1 MAEVGYPP
9 SQNLCKPIPSRYLYL
24 KVGELVL
31 HPMCYLLRIHPPL
44 ILIGA
49 IFAAFPILLSIGFHD
64 FAHAQTTS
72 EPIQLEEIVVTPS
85 KFTVQSGKDASLS
98 LLKEGIDLFP
108 LIDNDVFRAAH
119 IFPGVTSNDFSARF
133 NLRGGEKDEI
143 VVRLDGMELFEPY
156 HLQDFGGAISIIDL
170 GLIHRAD
177 LLMGGFPAKY
187 GDKMAGV
194 FDITA
199 KTGNREEFA
208 MNLGI
213 DLINA
218 HALLEGPLSDK
229 GSWLISARRG
239 YVDLILAL
247 MDADEDL
254 RPQYADLYSKI
265 AYDLT
270 DKDKL
275 TFNALYAWDD
285 NFINE
290 DNDAEYLD
298 STYHNAM
305 FWTKWRHFYSESVWS
320 DLFFFNNLATQDRR
334 VGNYNTLAHRGKR
347 GRGNY
352 RDFGSLGAKGELTA
366 RLRETHTIRGGL
378 EWRWSKAEYYY
389 YSVSLDQ
396 QVTRQFISSRCP
408 LCTFGISAKVEG
420 SGSEVKGYLQDEWQ
434 LHPRVALN
442 IGGRYLLQNYRR
454 NDIQKYEISPRIAL
468 AVKPVE
474 NLTLRAAWGLYH
486 QPIDLM
492 TIPVETFVTDVGR
505 AGQAIHYI
513 LGAEYASGK
522 NFIVRAEGYYKVLT
536 NLAGQIQ
543 DFGRQTQIIP
553 PADSGHAKGFD
564 LFSAYA
570 LSDRLTGSL
579 GYAFSITKA
588 SEDDLMYDRPLFGE
602 EFYRDFDQRHTITLN
617 GSYQIGLRWHLNL
630 SWRFHTGNPTTPL
643 EHTLVRNSNGHADCE
658 RGFGEYNTDRL
669 PPYHSL
675 DLRLTKTS
683 EYKSWTLN
691 WYVQLLNLYNRSNVH
706 ERTFS
711 EIHDEVTGELI
722 GCEVSDEPLF
732 PILPTL
738 GVSATF

>member
-1 MAEVGYPP
+1 MYDLSGIN
-9 SQNLCKPIPSRYLYL
+9 SSS
-24 KVGELVL
+24 
-31 HPMCYLLRIHPPL
+31 
-44 ILIGA
+44 ILIG
-49 IFAAFPILLSIGFHD
+49 ILFASLLTLSLIGFHD
-64 FAHAQTTS
+64 LAPAQTES
-72 EPIQLEEIVVTPS
+72 EPVQLEEIVVTPG
-85 KFTVQSGKDASLS
+85 KFTVQDGTDVSLS
-98 LLKEGIDLFP
+98 LSKDAIDLFP

-133 NLRGGEKDEI
+133 NLRGSEKDEI

-170 GLIHRAD
+170 GVVRRAD
-177 LLMGGFPAKY
+177 LLMGGFPAEY
-187 GDKMAGV
+187 GDKMSGV
-194 FDITA
+194 FDITT
-199 KTGNREEFA
+199 KTGNRDRFS

-229 GSWLISARRG
+229 GSWLVSARRG

-265 AYDLT
+265 TYDLT

-275 TFNALYAWDD
+275 TLNALYAWDD

-290 DNDAEYLD
+290 DNDEDDLD

-320 DLFFFNNLATQDRR
+320 DLFVFNNLSTRDRQEGING
-334 VGNYNTLAHRGKR
+334 VDKR
-347 GRGNY
+347 N
-352 RDFGSLGAKGELTA
+352 FGFFGAKGELTA
-366 RLRETHTIRGGL
+366 HLRDTHTIQGGL
-378 EWRWSKAEYYY
+378 EWRWSKAEYN
-389 YSVSLDQ
+389 YSVPRYQ
-396 QVTRQFISSRCP
+396 QVTWQFKSSRCA
-408 LCTFGISAKVEG
+408 LCNFTRKVWA
-420 SGSEVKGYLQDEWQ
+420 EVDDRGWEIKGYLQDKWQ
-434 LHPRVALN
+434 LHPRLALN
-442 IGGRYLLQNYRR
+442 IGGRYLFQDYRR
-454 NDIQKYEISPRIAL
+454 NEIQKYEISPRIAL

-486 QPIDLM
+486 QPVGLI
-492 TIPVETFVTDVGR
+492 TIPVETSIKNVGR
-505 AGQAIHYI
+505 AARAIHYI
-513 LGAEYASGK
+513 IGAEYASGK
-522 NFIVRAEGYYKVLT
+522 NFMVRAEGYYKVLT
-536 NLAGQIQ
+536 NLTRQIQ
-543 DFGRQTQIIP
+543 DFGRQAQIIP

-564 LFSAYA
+564 LFGAYA
-570 LSDRLTGSL
+570 LSDRLMGSL
-579 GYAFSITKA
+579 GYAFLITKA
-588 SEDDLMYDRPLFGE
+588 SEDNPIFYPPLFGE
-602 EFYRDFDQRHTITLN
+602 TFYRNFDQRHTISLN
-617 GSYQIGLRWHLNL
+617 GSYQIALRWHLHL

-643 EHTLVRNSNGHADCE
+643 EHTLVRHSDGRMDCV

-675 DLRLTKTS
+675 DLRLTKTH

-691 WYVQLLNLYNRSNVH
+691 WYVQILNLYNRSNVH
-706 ERTFS
+706 ERVFS
-711 EIHDEVTGELI
+711 EVRDETTGELI
-722 GCEVSDEPLF
+722 GCEVSDESLF

>member
-1 MAEVGYPP
+1 MG
-9 SQNLCKPIPSRYLYL
+9 K
-24 KVGELVL
+24 LVL
-31 HPMCYLLRIHPPL
+31 RPMYYLLHSNSTP
-44 ILIGA
+44 ILIGT
-49 IFAAFPILLSIGFHD
+49 IFAFLLILLSIGFHD
-64 FAHAQTTS
+64 PAHAQTES
-72 EPIQLEEIVVTPS
+72 EPIELEEIVVTPG
-85 KFTVQSGKDASLS
+85 KFSVQDGTDASLS
-98 LLKEGIDLFP
+98 LSKEAIDLFP

-170 GLIHRAD
+170 GVVSRAD
-177 LLMGGFPAKY
+177 LLMGGFPAEY
-187 GDKMAGV
+187 GDKMSGV
-194 FDITA
+194 FDITT
-199 KTGNREEFA
+199 KTGNRDGFS

-229 GSWLISARRG
+229 GSWLVSARRG
-239 YVDLILAL
+239 YADLILAL

-270 DKDKL
+270 NKDKL

-285 NFINE
+285 NFINA
-290 DNDAEYLD
+290 DNDAEDLD

-305 FWTKWRHFYSESVWS
+305 FWTKWRHFYNESVWS
-320 DLFFFNNLATQDRR
+320 DLFFFNNLAIRDRR
-334 VGNYNTLAHRGKR
+334 EGIEGVDK
-347 GRGNY
+347 
-352 RDFGSLGAKGELTA
+352 RDFGFLGAKGELTA
-366 RLRETHTIRGGL
+366 HPRDTHTIRGGL
-378 EWRWSKAEYYY
+378 EWRWSRAEYN
-389 YSVSLDQ
+389 YSVPLYQ
-396 QVTRQFISSRCP
+396 QVTRQFILNHCP
-408 LCTFGISAKVEG
+408 DCTTPDRGEAEFDDRGWEF
-420 SGSEVKGYLQDEWQ
+420 KGYLQDEWQ
-434 LHPRVALN
+434 LHPKLALN
-442 IGGRYLLQNYRR
+442 IGGRYLFQNYRR

-468 AVKPVE
+468 AVKPAE

-492 TIPVETFVTDVGR
+492 TIPVERFVTDVGR
-505 AGQAIHYI
+505 AGGAIHYI
-513 LGAEYASGK
+513 IGAEYASGT
-522 NFIVRAEGYYKVLT
+522 NFMVRAEGYYKVFT

-543 DFGRQTQIIP
+543 DFGRQAQIIP

-579 GYAFSITKA
+579 GYAFLIAKA

-602 EFYRDFDQRHTITLN
+602 TFYRDFDQRHTITLN
-617 GSYQIGLRWHLNL
+617 SSYQIGLRWHLNL

-643 EHTLVRNSNGHADCE
+643 EHTLVLDSYGVESCE

-669 PPYHSL
+669 PPISQP
-675 DLRLTKTS
+675 RFAA
-683 EYKSWTLN
+683 YK
-691 WYVQLLNLYNRSNVH
+691 VQR
-706 ERTFS
+706 
-711 EIHDEVTGELI
+711 I
-722 GCEVSDEPLF
+722 
-732 PILPTL
+732 
-738 GVSATF
+738 

>member
-1 MAEVGYPP
+1 
-9 SQNLCKPIPSRYLYL
+9 
-24 KVGELVL
+24 
-31 HPMCYLLRIHPPL
+31 MCYLLRISSTPIFIGIIFASLL
-44 ILIGA
+44 ILA
-49 IFAAFPILLSIGFHD
+49 PIGFHD
-64 FAHAQTTS
+64 LAQAQTAS
-72 EPIQLEEIVVTPS
+72 ESIQLEEIVVTPG
-85 KFTVQSGKDASLS
+85 KFTVQSRTDGSLS
-98 LLKEGIDLFP
+98 LSKEGIDLFP

-119 IFPGVTSNDFSARF
+119 IFPGVTANDFSARF

-170 GLIHRAD
+170 GVIHRAD
-177 LLMGGFPAKY
+177 LLMGGFPAEY
-187 GDKMAGV
+187 GDKMSGV
-194 FDITA
+194 FDIAT
-199 KTGNREEFA
+199 KTGNRDRLA

-229 GSWLISARRG
+229 GSWLVSARRG

-247 MDADEDL
+247 MDADEDIK
-254 RPQYADLYSKI
+254 PQYADLYSKI

-285 NFINE
+285 NFI
-290 DNDAEYLD
+290 DADDDADDLD
-298 STYHNAM
+298 SAYHNAM
-305 FWTKWRHFYSESVWS
+305 FWTKWQHFYNESVWS
-320 DLFFFNNLATQDRR
+320 DLFIFNSLATRDRR
-334 VGNYNTLAHRGKR
+334 VGHYDTLGRRISRSYNSVDK
-347 GRGNY
+347 
-352 RDFGSLGAKGELTA
+352 RDFGFLGAKGELTA
-366 RLRETHTIRGGL
+366 HLGETHTIRGGL
-378 EWRWSKAEYYY
+378 EWRWSRVEYDY
-389 YSVSLDQ
+389 VVHRQ
-396 QVTRQFISSRCP
+396 QQITSQFILSRCP
-408 LCTFGISAKVEG
+408 LCSTFGTSTEIDG
-420 SGSEVKGYLQDEWQ
+420 SGSEIKGYLQDEWQ

-468 AVKPVE
+468 AVKPIE

-513 LGAEYASGK
+513 IGAEYVSGK
-522 NFIVRAEGYYKVLT
+522 NFMIRVEGYYKVLT

-543 DFGRQTQIIP
+543 DFGRQAQIIA
-553 PADSGHAKGFD
+553 PADSGHAQGFD
-564 LFSAYA
+564 LFSAYT

-579 GYAFSITKA
+579 GYAFLITKA
-588 SEDDLMYDRPLFGE
+588 SEDDPMYDPSLFGE
-602 EFYRDFDQRHTITLN
+602 TFYRDFDQRHTIALN
-617 GSYQIGLRWHLNL
+617 GSYQITLRWHLHL
-630 SWRFHTGNPTTPL
+630 AWRFHTGNPTTPL
-643 EHTLVRNSNGHADCE
+643 EHTLVRHSDGRMDCE

-691 WYVQLLNLYNRSNVH
+691 WYFQILNLYNRSNVH
-706 ERTFS
+706 ERVFS
-711 EIHDEVTGELI
+711 KIIDETTGELT

>member
-1 MAEVGYPP
+1 M
-9 SQNLCKPIPSRYLYL
+9 
-24 KVGELVL
+24 
-31 HPMCYLLRIHPPL
+31 
-44 ILIGA
+44 
-49 IFAAFPILLSIGFHD
+49 
-64 FAHAQTTS
+64 
-72 EPIQLEEIVVTPS
+72 TPG
-85 KFTVQSGKDASLS
+85 KFTVQSGTDASLS
-98 LLKEGIDLFP
+98 LSKEGIDLFP

-119 IFPGVTSNDFSARF
+119 IFPGVTANDFSARF

-170 GLIHRAD
+170 GVVRRAD
-177 LLMGGFPAKY
+177 LLMGGFPTEY
-187 GDKMAGV
+187 GDKMSGV
-194 FDITA
+194 FDITT
-199 KTGNREEFA
+199 KTGNRDKFA

-229 GSWLISARRG
+229 GSWLVSARRG

-270 DKDKL
+270 AKDRL

-285 NFINE
+285 NFIE
-290 DNDAEYLD
+290 ADNDADDLD

-305 FWTKWRHFYSESVWS
+305 FWTKWRHFYNESVWS
-320 DLFFFNNLATQDRR
+320 DLFIFNSLATRDRR
-334 VGNYNTLAHRGKR
+334 VGDHYDTLGRSIRKIYNSVDK
-347 GRGNY
+347 

-366 RLRETHTIRGGL
+366 HLGETHTIRGGL
-378 EWRWSKAEYYY
+378 EWRWSRVEYDYVVRRY
-389 YSVSLDQ
+389 Q
-396 QVTRQFISSRCP
+396 QITWQFISSHCS
-408 LCTFGISAKVEG
+408 LCDFTRSIWAEIDG
-420 SGSEVKGYLQDEWQ
+420 SGSEIKGYLQDEWQ
-434 LHPRVALN
+434 LHPKLALN

-492 TIPVETFVTDVGR
+492 TIPVETGIDDVGR

-513 LGAEYASGK
+513 IGAEYASGR
-522 NFIVRAEGYYKVLT
+522 NFMVRAEGYYKVLT

-543 DFGRQTQIIP
+543 DFGRQAQIIA
-553 PADSGHAKGFD
+553 PADSGHAQGFD
-564 LFSAYA
+564 LFGLYT

-588 SEDDLMYDRPLFGE
+588 SEDNPIFEPPLFGE
-602 EFYRDFDQRHTITLN
+602 EFYRDFDQRHTIALN
-617 GSYQIGLRWHLNL
+617 GSYQIASRWHLHL

-643 EHTLVRNSNGHADCE
+643 EHRLILNYYGAKSCE
-658 RGFGEYNTDRL
+658 RGFGGYNTDRL

-691 WYVQLLNLYNRSNVH
+691 WYVQILNLYNRSNVH
-706 ERTFS
+706 ERAFS
-711 EIHDEVTGELI
+711 EIRDEATGELI

-738 GVSATF
+738 GVSAAF

>member
-1 MAEVGYPP
+1 MY
-9 SQNLCKPIPSRYLYL
+9 
-24 KVGELVL
+24 
-31 HPMCYLLRIHPPL
+31 YLLRSNS
-44 ILIGA
+44 ILFGI
-49 IFAAFPILLSIGFHD
+49 AFTSLLILLSIRFHNQV
-64 FAHAQTTS
+64 HAQTKS
-72 EPIQLEEIVVTPS
+72 EPIELEEIVVTPG
-85 KFTVQSGKDASLS
+85 KFTVQSGTDASLS
-98 LLKEGIDLFP
+98 LSKEGLDLFP

-119 IFPGVTSNDFSARF
+119 IFPGVTANDFSARF

-170 GLIHRAD
+170 GVIHRAD
-177 LLMGGFPAKY
+177 LFMGGFPAEY
-187 GDKMAGV
+187 GDKMSGV
-194 FDITA
+194 FDITT
-199 KTGNREEFA
+199 KTGNRDSFS
-208 MNLGI
+208 MNLGV

-229 GSWLISARRG
+229 GSWLVSARRG

-285 NFINE
+285 NLINA
-290 DNDAEYLD
+290 DNDADDLD

-305 FWTKWRHFYSESVWS
+305 LWTKWRHFYSESVWS
-320 DLFFFNNLATQDRR
+320 DLFVFNNLATQDRR
-334 VGNYNTLAHRGKR
+334 VGRAGDTLAHRRASGYDSVDK
-347 GRGNY
+347 
-352 RDFGSLGAKGELTA
+352 RDFGFLGAKGELTA
-366 RLRETHTIRGGL
+366 HLGETHTIRGGL
-378 EWRWSKAEYYY
+378 EWRWSRVEYGY
-389 YSVSLDQ
+389 VVRHQ
-396 QVTRQFISSRCP
+396 QQITSQFILSRCP
-408 LCTFGISAKVEG
+408 ICTLGASAKVEG

-454 NDIQKYEISPRIAL
+454 NDIQIYEISPRIAL
-468 AVKPVE
+468 AVKPIE

-486 QPIDLM
+486 QPVDLL
-492 TIPVETFVTDVGR
+492 TIPIETFVTDVGR

-513 LGAEYASGK
+513 IGAEYASGT
-522 NFIVRAEGYYKVLT
+522 NFMVRAEGYYKALT
-536 NLAGQIQ
+536 NLTGQIQ
-543 DFGRQTQIIP
+543 DFGRQAQIIA

-564 LFSAYA
+564 LFGTYA
-570 LSDRLTGSL
+570 LSERLMGSL
-579 GYAFSITKA
+579 GYAFLITKA
-588 SEDDLMYDRPLFGE
+588 SEKDLIYDRPLFGE
-602 EFYRDFDQRHTITLN
+602 EFYRDFDQRHTIALN
-617 GSYQIGLRWHLNL
+617 GSYQIALRWHLHL

-643 EHTLVRNSNGHADCE
+643 EHTLVSHSNGRIDCI
-658 RGFGEYNTDRL
+658 RGFGAYNTDRL
-669 PPYHSL
+669 PAYHSL

-691 WYVQLLNLYNRSNVH
+691 WYFQILNLYNRSNVH
-706 ERTFS
+706 ERVFS
-711 EIHDEVTGELI
+711 EVHDEATGNLI

-738 GVSATF
+738 GASATF

>member
-1 MAEVGYPP
+1 MY
-9 SQNLCKPIPSRYLYL
+9 
-24 KVGELVL
+24 
-31 HPMCYLLRIHPPL
+31 YLLRSNSTP
-44 ILIGA
+44 ILTGT
-49 IFAAFPILLSIGFHD
+49 IFAYLLILLSIGVRD
-64 FAHAQTTS
+64 PAYAQTES
-72 EPIQLEEIVVTPS
+72 EPIELEEIVVTPS
-85 KFTVQSGKDASLS
+85 KFTVQDGTDASLS
-98 LLKEGIDLFP
+98 LSKDAIDLFP

-143 VVRLDGMELFEPY
+143 VVQLDGMELFEPY

-170 GLIHRAD
+170 GVIHRAD
-177 LLMGGFPAKY
+177 LFMGGFPAEY
-187 GDKMAGV
+187 GDKMSGV

-199 KTGNREEFA
+199 KTGNRDSFS
-208 MNLGI
+208 MNIGI

-229 GSWLISARRG
+229 GSWLVSARRG
-239 YVDLILAL
+239 YADLILAL

-265 AYDLT
+265 AYNLT

-285 NFINE
+285 NLINE
-290 DNDAEYLD
+290 DNDADDLD

-320 DLFFFNNLATQDRR
+320 DLFVFNNLATRNRR
-334 VGNYNTLAHRGKR
+334 EGIDGMDK
-347 GRGNY
+347 
-352 RDFGSLGAKGELTA
+352 RDFSFLGAKGELTA
-366 RLRETHTIRGGL
+366 HLRDTHTIRGGL
-378 EWRWSKAEYYY
+378 EWRFSRAEYD
-389 YSVSLDQ
+389 YSVPLYQ
-396 QVTRQFISSRCP
+396 QVTTQFILHHCP
-408 LCTFGISAKVEG
+408 DCEPPDRSEAAFDDTGW
-420 SGSEVKGYLQDEWQ
+420 EVKGYLQDEWQ
-434 LHPRVALN
+434 LHPRLALN
-442 IGGRYLLQNYRR
+442 IGGRYLFQDYRR
-454 NDIQKYEISPRIAL
+454 DDFQKYEISPRIAL
-468 AVKPVE
+468 AIKPVE
-474 NLTLRAAWGLYH
+474 DLTLRAAWGFYH

-492 TIPVETFVTDVGR
+492 TIPVERFITDVGR
-505 AGQAIHYI
+505 AGEAVHYI
-513 LGAEYASGK
+513 IGAEYAPSR
-522 NFIVRAEGYYKVLT
+522 NFMVRAEGYYKVLT

-543 DFGRQTQIIP
+543 DFGRQAQIIP

-564 LFSAYA
+564 LFGAYA
-570 LSDRLTGSL
+570 LSDRLMGSV
-579 GYAFSITKA
+579 GYAFLITKT

-602 EFYRDFDQRHTITLN
+602 EFYRDFDQRHTIALN
-617 GSYQIGLRWHLNL
+617 GSYQIALRWHLHL
-630 SWRFHTGNPTTPL
+630 AWRFHTGNPTTPL
-643 EHTLVRNSNGHADCE
+643 EHTLVRYSDDHVACE

-683 EYKSWTLN
+683 EYNSWTLN
-691 WYVQLLNLYNRSNVH
+691 WYVQILNLYNRSNVH
-706 ERTFS
+706 ERVFS
-711 EIHDEVTGELI
+711 EVRDEATGRLI

>member
-1 MAEVGYPP
+1 MSPHNVTAFVSE
-9 SQNLCKPIPSRYLYL
+9 L
-24 KVGELVL
+24 GELVL
-31 HPMCYLLRIHPPL
+31 RSMRYLLRVNSTP

-49 IFAAFPILLSIGFHD
+49 IFASLLILSSIGFRSL
-64 FAHAQTTS
+64 AHAQTTS
-72 EPIQLEEIVVTPS
+72 ETVQLEEIVVTPG
-85 KFTVQSGKDASLS
+85 KFTVQSGTDASLS
-98 LLKEGIDLFP
+98 LSKEGLDLFP

-119 IFPGVTSNDFSARF
+119 IFPGVTANDFSARF

-170 GLIHRAD
+170 GVIHRAD
-177 LLMGGFPAKY
+177 LFMGGFPAEY
-187 GDKMAGV
+187 GDKMSGA
-194 FDITA
+194 FDITT
-199 KTGNREEFA
+199 KTGNREKFA

-229 GSWLISARRG
+229 GSWLVSARRG

-275 TFNALYAWDD
+275 TLNALYAWDD
-285 NFINE
+285 NFI
-290 DNDAEYLD
+290 DADDDADDLD

-305 FWTKWRHFYSESVWS
+305 FWTKWRHFYNESVWS
-320 DLFFFNNLATQDRR
+320 DLFVFNNLATQDRR
-334 VGNYNTLAHRGKR
+334 VGRVGRDHLGRRIRGYDSVDK
-347 GRGNY
+347 
-352 RDFGSLGAKGELTA
+352 RDFGFLGAKGELTA
-366 RLRETHTIRGGL
+366 HLGETHTIRGGL
-378 EWRWSKAEYYY
+378 EWRWSTVEYGFAPF
-389 YSVSLDQ
+389 DQ
-396 QVTRQFISSRCP
+396 QVTRQFILSRCP

-522 NFIVRAEGYYKVLT
+522 NFMVRAEGYYKVLT

-543 DFGRQTQIIP
+543 DFGRQAQIIA

-570 LSDRLTGSL
+570 LSDRLMGSL
-579 GYAFSITKA
+579 GYAFLITKA
-588 SEDDLMYDRPLFGE
+588 KEEDLMYDRPLFGE

-617 GSYQIGLRWHLNL
+617 GSYQIALDWHLHL
-630 SWRFHTGNPTTPL
+630 AWRFHTGNPTTPL
-643 EHTLVRNSNGHADCE
+643 EHTSVRHSNGYVDCE

-691 WYVQLLNLYNRSNVH
+691 WYVQILNLYNRSNVH
-706 ERTFS
+706 ERVFN
-711 EIHDEVTGELI
+711 EVRDETTGTLT

>member
-1 MAEVGYPP
+1 MG
-9 SQNLCKPIPSRYLYL
+9 K
-24 KVGELVL
+24 LVL
-31 HPMCYLLRIHPPL
+31 HPMYYLLRSKSTL
-44 ILIGA
+44 ILIGT
-49 IFAAFPILLSIGFHD
+49 IFASLSIISSIGFHYP
-64 FAHAQTTS
+64 AHAQTES
-72 EPIQLEEIVVTPS
+72 EPIELEEIVVTPG
-85 KFTVQSGKDASLS
+85 KFTVQSGTAVSLS
-98 LLKEGIDLFP
+98 LSKEGLDLFP

-119 IFPGVTSNDFSARF
+119 IFPGVTSSDFSARF

-170 GLIHRAD
+170 GVIHRAD
-177 LLMGGFPAKY
+177 LFMGGFPAEY
-187 GDKMAGV
+187 GDKMSGV
-194 FDITA
+194 FDITT
-199 KTGNREEFA
+199 KTGNQDRFA
-208 MNLGI
+208 MNLGV

-229 GSWLISARRG
+229 GSWLVSARRG

-254 RPQYADLYSKI
+254 RPQYADFYSKV

-290 DNDAEYLD
+290 DNDAEDLD

-305 FWTKWRHFYSESVWS
+305 FWTKWRHFYSESVRS
-320 DLFFFNNLATQDRR
+320 DLFVFNNLATRDRQE
-334 VGNYNTLAHRGKR
+334 GPDSTDK
-347 GRGNY
+347 
-352 RDFGSLGAKGELTA
+352 RDFGFLGAKGELTA
-366 RLRETHTIRGGL
+366 RLRDTHTIQGGL
-378 EWRWSKAEYYY
+378 EWRWSRAEYD
-389 YSVSLDQ
+389 YSVPLHQ
-396 QVTRQFISSRCP
+396 QITTQFILDHCP
-408 LCTFGISAKVEG
+408 DCKPADRSEAEFDDTGW
-420 SGSEVKGYLQDEWQ
+420 EVKGYLQDEWQ
-434 LHPRVALN
+434 LHPKLALN

-454 NDIQKYEISPRIAL
+454 NNIQKYEIGPRIAL
-468 AVKPVE
+468 AVKPIE
-474 NLTLRAAWGLYH
+474 NLTLRTAWGLYH

-492 TIPVETFVTDVGR
+492 TIPVERFVTDVGR
-505 AGQAIHYI
+505 AGEAVHYI
-513 LGAEYASGK
+513 IGAEYASGRT
-522 NFIVRAEGYYKVLT
+522 FMVRAEGYYKVFT
-536 NLAGQIQ
+536 NLTGQIQ
-543 DFGRQTQIIP
+543 DFGRQAQIIA
-553 PADSGHAKGFD
+553 PADSGYAKGFD
-564 LFSAYA
+564 LFGVYA

-579 GYAFSITKA
+579 GYAFLIAKA
-588 SEDDLMYDRPLFGE
+588 SEDERRYDRPLFGE
-602 EFYRDFDQRHTITLN
+602 EFYRDFDQRHTIALN
-617 GSYQIGLRWHLNL
+617 ASYQIALRWHLHL

-643 EHTLVRNSNGHADCE
+643 EHTLILDSHGAKSCE

-691 WYVQLLNLYNRSNVH
+691 WYVQILNLYNRSNVH
-706 ERTFS
+706 ERVFS
-711 EIHDEVTGELI
+711 EVHDETTGELI

>member
-1 MAEVGYPP
+1 
-9 SQNLCKPIPSRYLYL
+9 
-24 KVGELVL
+24 
-31 HPMCYLLRIHPPL
+31 MCYLLRIHPPL

-64 FAHAQTTS
+64 FAHAETTS
-72 EPIQLEEIVVTPS
+72 EPIQLEEIIVTPS

-98 LLKEGIDLFP
+98 LLKERIDLFP

-156 HLQDFGGAISIIDL
+156 HLQDFGGAISIVDL

-199 KTGNREEFA
+199 KTGNRDEFA

-290 DNDAEYLD
+290 DNDAEDLN
-298 STYHNAM
+298 STYQNAM
-305 FWTKWRHFYSESVWS
+305 FWTKWRHFYSESIWS
-320 DLFFFNNLATQDRR
+320 DLFVFNNLAIRDRR
-334 VGNYNTLAHRGKR
+334 EGIDGVDKRDVG
-347 GRGNY
+347 
-352 RDFGSLGAKGELTA
+352 FLGAKGELTA
-366 RLRETHTIRGGL
+366 NLRDTHTIQGGL
-378 EWRWSKAEYYY
+378 EWRWSRAEYDYF
-389 YSVSLDQ
+389 VSPDSIG
-396 QVTRQFISSRCP
+396 TTTQFILSRCAHCNLP
-408 LCTFGISAKVEG
+408 HRNRMEIDHRGW
-420 SGSEVKGYLQDEWQ
+420 EVKGYLQDEWQ
-434 LHPRVALN
+434 LHPRLGLI
-442 IGGRYLLQNYRR
+442 IGGRYLFQDYRR
-454 NDIQKYEISPRIAL
+454 SGIQKYEISPRIAL
-468 AVKPVE
+468 AVKPIE

-492 TIPVETFVTDVGR
+492 TIPVETGVEDVGR
-505 AGQAIHYI
+505 AGGAIHYI
-513 LGAEYASGK
+513 IGAEYTSGQ
-522 NFIVRAEGYYKVLT
+522 NFIVRTEGYYKVLT

-553 PADSGHAKGFD
+553 PADSGYATGFD

-579 GYAFSITKA
+579 GYAFSIAKA
-588 SEDDLMYDRPLFGE
+588 SEDELMYDRPLFGE
-602 EFYRDFDQRHTITLN
+602 TFYRDFDQRHTISLN
-617 GSYQIGLRWHLNL
+617 SSYQIASRWHLHL
-630 SWRFHTGNPTTPL
+630 TWRFHTGNPTTPL
-643 EHTLVRNSNGHADCE
+643 EHTLVLDSDGKEFCE
-658 RGFGEYNTDRL
+658 QGFGEYNTDRL

-706 ERTFS
+706 ERAFS

-722 GCEVSDEPLF
+722 GCEVSDETLF

>member
-1 MAEVGYPP
+1 MG
-9 SQNLCKPIPSRYLYL
+9 K
-24 KVGELVL
+24 LVL
-31 HPMCYLLRIHPPL
+31 RLMYYLLRSNSAL
-44 ILIGA
+44 ILIGT
-49 IFAAFPILLSIGFHD
+49 IFASLLILSSIGFHD
-64 FAHAQTTS
+64 LAHAQTAS
-72 EPIQLEEIVVTPS
+72 EPIQLEEIVVTPG
-85 KFTVQSGKDASLS
+85 KFTVQDGTDASLS
-98 LLKEGIDLFP
+98 LSQEGLDLFP
-108 LIDNDVFRAAH
+108 LIDNDIFRAAH

-143 VVRLDGMELFEPY
+143 IVRLDGMELFEPY

-170 GLIHRAD
+170 GVVRRAD
-177 LLMGGFPAKY
+177 LLMGGFPAEY
-187 GDKMAGV
+187 GDKMSGV

-199 KTGNREEFA
+199 KTGNRDKFS

-229 GSWLISARRG
+229 GSWLVSARRG

-254 RPQYADLYSKI
+254 RPQYADLYSKV

-290 DNDAEYLD
+290 DNDAEDLD

-320 DLFFFNNLATQDRR
+320 DLFVFNNLATRDRR
-334 VGNYNTLAHRGKR
+334 VGHYDTLGRSIRRIYNSVDR
-347 GRGNY
+347 
-352 RDFGSLGAKGELTA
+352 RDFGFLGAKGELTA
-366 RLRETHTIRGGL
+366 HLGETHTIRGGL
-378 EWRWSKAEYYY
+378 EWRWSRVEYGY
-389 YSVSLDQ
+389 VVRLQ
-396 QVTRQFISSRCP
+396 QQITRQFILSCCP

-420 SGSEVKGYLQDEWQ
+420 SGSEVKAYLQDEWQ

-442 IGGRYLLQNYRR
+442 IGGRYLFQDYRP
-454 NDIQKYEISPRIAL
+454 NDIQKYEMSPRIAL

-492 TIPVETFVTDVGR
+492 TIPVERFVTDVGR
-505 AGQAIHYI
+505 AGGAIHYI
-513 LGAEYASGK
+513 IGAEYASGR
-522 NFIVRAEGYYKVLT
+522 NFMVRAEGYYKVLT
-536 NLAGQIQ
+536 NLTGQIQ

-553 PADSGHAKGFD
+553 PANSGHAKGFD
-564 LFSAYA
+564 IFSAYS

-579 GYAFSITKA
+579 GYAFLIAKA
-588 SEDDLMYDRPLFGE
+588 SEDELMYGRPLFGE

-617 GSYQIGLRWHLNL
+617 GSYQIALRWHLHL
-630 SWRFHTGNPTTPL
+630 AWRFHTGNPTTPL
-643 EHTLVRNSNGHADCE
+643 EHTLVLDSNGRPACE
-658 RGFGEYNTDRL
+658 RGFGGYNTDRL

-683 EYKSWTLN
+683 EYRSWTLN
-691 WYVQLLNLYNRSNVH
+691 WYVQILNLYNRSNVH
-706 ERTFS
+706 ERVFS
-711 EIHDEVTGELI
+711 EVHDEATGKLI

>member
-1 MAEVGYPP
+1 MG
-9 SQNLCKPIPSRYLYL
+9 K
-24 KVGELVL
+24 LVL
-31 HPMCYLLRIHPPL
+31 RPMYYLLHSNSTP
-44 ILIGA
+44 ILIGT
-49 IFAAFPILLSIGFHD
+49 IFAFLLILLSIGFHD
-64 FAHAQTTS
+64 PAHAQTES
-72 EPIQLEEIVVTPS
+72 EPIELEEIVVTPG
-85 KFTVQSGKDASLS
+85 KFSVQDGTDASLS
-98 LLKEGIDLFP
+98 LSKEAIDLFP

-170 GLIHRAD
+170 GVVSRAD
-177 LLMGGFPAKY
+177 LLMGGFPAEY
-187 GDKMAGV
+187 GDKMSGV
-194 FDITA
+194 FDITT
-199 KTGNREEFA
+199 KTGNRDGFS

-229 GSWLISARRG
+229 GSWLVSARRG
-239 YVDLILAL
+239 YADLILAL

-270 DKDKL
+270 NKDKL

-285 NFINE
+285 NFINA
-290 DNDAEYLD
+290 DNDAEDLD

-320 DLFFFNNLATQDRR
+320 DLFFFNNLAIRDRR
-334 VGNYNTLAHRGKR
+334 EGIEGVDK
-347 GRGNY
+347 
-352 RDFGSLGAKGELTA
+352 RDFGFLGAKGELTA
-366 RLRETHTIRGGL
+366 HLRDTHTIQGGL
-378 EWRWSKAEYYY
+378 EWRWSRAEYN
-389 YSVSLDQ
+389 YSVPLYQ
-396 QVTRQFISSRCP
+396 QVTRQFVLNHCP
-408 LCTFGISAKVEG
+408 DCTSPDRGEAEFDDRGWEF
-420 SGSEVKGYLQDEWQ
+420 KGYLQDEWQ
-434 LHPRVALN
+434 LHSKLALN

-492 TIPVETFVTDVGR
+492 TIPVERFVTDVGR
-505 AGQAIHYI
+505 AGGAIHYI
-513 LGAEYASGK
+513 IGAEYASGT
-522 NFIVRAEGYYKVLT
+522 NFMVRAEGYYKLLT

-564 LFSAYA
+564 LFGAYA
-570 LSDRLTGSL
+570 LSDQLTGSL
-579 GYAFSITKA
+579 GYAFLIAKA

-602 EFYRDFDQRHTITLN
+602 TFYRDFDQRHTITLN

-643 EHTLVRNSNGHADCE
+643 EHTLVLDSYGAKSCE

-691 WYVQLLNLYNRSNVH
+691 WYVQILNLYNRSNVH
-706 ERTFS
+706 ERVFS
-711 EIHDEVTGELI
+711 EVRDEATGTLT

>member
-1 MAEVGYPP
+1 MRLHTVTAFI
-9 SQNLCKPIPSRYLYL
+9 S
-24 KVGELVL
+24 ELRAVIL
-31 HPMCYLLRIHPPL
+31 RSMYDLLRVNSTSILVGIISASFL
-44 ILIGA
+44 ILS
-49 IFAAFPILLSIGFHD
+49 LIGFD
-64 FAHAQTTS
+64 DLVHAQTAS
-72 EPIQLEEIVVTPS
+72 EPVQLEEIVVTPG
-85 KFTVQSGKDASLS
+85 KFSVQSGTDASLS
-98 LLKEGIDLFP
+98 LSKEGIDLFP

-119 IFPGVTSNDFSARF
+119 IFPGVIANDFSARF

-170 GLIHRAD
+170 GVVRRAD
-177 LLMGGFPAKY
+177 LLMGGFPAEY
-187 GDKMAGV
+187 GDKMSGV
-194 FDITA
+194 FDIAT
-199 KTGNREEFA
+199 KTGNRDKFA

-285 NFINE
+285 NFIDA
-290 DNDAEYLD
+290 DNDADDLD
-298 STYHNAM
+298 STYQNAM

-320 DLFFFNNLATQDRR
+320 DLFIFNSLTTRDRR
-334 VGNYNTLAHRGKR
+334 AGHYDTLGRSVGRIYNSVDK
-347 GRGNY
+347 
-352 RDFGSLGAKGELTA
+352 RDFGFLGAKGELTA
-366 RLRETHTIRGGL
+366 RLGETHTVQGGL
-378 EWRWSKAEYYY
+378 EWRWSRVEYDY
-389 YSVSLDQ
+389 VVRRRQ
-396 QVTRQFISSRCP
+396 QITSQFILSRCP
-408 LCTFGISAKVEG
+408 LCTFGTSTEIDG
-420 SGSEVKGYLQDEWQ
+420 SGSEIKGYLQDEWQ
-434 LHPRVALN
+434 LHPKLALN

-468 AVKPVE
+468 AVKPIE

-492 TIPVETFVTDVGR
+492 TIPVETFVIDVGR
-505 AGQAIHYI
+505 AGRAIHYI
-513 LGAEYASGK
+513 IGAEYASGK
-522 NFIVRAEGYYKVLT
+522 NFMVRAEGYYKALT

-543 DFGRQTQIIP
+543 DFGRQAQIIAP
-553 PADSGHAKGFD
+553 TDSGYATGFD
-564 LFSAYA
+564 LFGMYA
-570 LSDRLTGSL
+570 LSDRLTGSV
-579 GYAFSITKA
+579 GYAFSIAKA
-588 SEDDLMYDRPLFGE
+588 RDEDLMYDRPLFGE
-602 EFYRDFDQRHTITLN
+602 EFYRDFDQRYTIALN
-617 GSYQIGLRWHLNL
+617 GSYQITSRWHLHL

-643 EHTLVRNSNGHADCE
+643 EHTLVRYSDDYAECE

-675 DLRLTKTS
+675 DLRLTKVS

-691 WYVQLLNLYNRSNVH
+691 WYVQILNLYNRSNVH
-706 ERTFS
+706 ERAFS
-711 EIHDEVTGELI
+711 EVRDETTGGLI

>member
-1 MAEVGYPP
+1 MY
-9 SQNLCKPIPSRYLYL
+9 YLSL
-24 KVGELVL
+24 SNSTSILFGIAFTSL
-31 HPMCYLLRIHPPL
+31 L
-44 ILIGA
+44 IL
-49 IFAAFPILLSIGFHD
+49 FSIGFHNQV
-64 FAHAQTTS
+64 HAQTES
-72 EPIQLEEIVVTPS
+72 EPIELEEIVVTPG
-85 KFTVQSGKDASLS
+85 KFTVQSGTDASLS
-98 LLKEGIDLFP
+98 LSKEGLDLFP

-119 IFPGVTSNDFSARF
+119 IFPGVTANDFSARF

-170 GLIHRAD
+170 GVIHRAD
-177 LLMGGFPAKY
+177 LFMGGFPAEY
-187 GDKMAGV
+187 GDKMSGV
-194 FDITA
+194 FDITT
-199 KTGNREEFA
+199 KTENRDSFS

-229 GSWLISARRG
+229 GSWLVSARRG

-247 MDADEDL
+247 IDADEDL

-265 AYDLT
+265 AYNLT

-285 NFINE
+285 NFINQ
-290 DNDAEYLD
+290 DNDADDLD

-320 DLFFFNNLATQDRR
+320 DLFIFNNMATRDRQD
-334 VGNYNTLAHRGKR
+334 GIDSTDK
-347 GRGNY
+347 
-352 RDFGSLGAKGELTA
+352 RDFGFLGAKGELTA
-366 RLRETHTIRGGL
+366 HLRETHTIRGGL
-378 EWRWSKAEYYY
+378 EWRWSRAEYD
-389 YSVSLDQ
+389 YSVPLHQ
-396 QVTRQFISSRCP
+396 QVTTQFILHHCP
-408 LCTFGISAKVEG
+408 DCELPARSEAAFDDTGW
-420 SGSEVKGYLQDEWQ
+420 EVKGYLQDKWQ
-434 LHPRVALN
+434 LHPKLALN
-442 IGGRYLLQNYRR
+442 IGGRYLFHDYRR

-468 AVKPVE
+468 AIKPIE
-474 NLTLRAAWGLYH
+474 DLTLRAAWGFYH

-492 TIPVETFVTDVGR
+492 TIPVERFITDVDRAGR
-505 AGQAIHYI
+505 AVHYVI
-513 LGAEYASGK
+513 GAEYASGR
-522 NFIVRAEGYYKVLT
+522 NFMVRAEGYYKVLT
-536 NLAGQIQ
+536 DLTGQIQ
-543 DFGRQTQIIP
+543 DFGRQAQIIA

-564 LFSAYA
+564 LFGTYA
-570 LSDRLTGSL
+570 LSERLMGSV
-579 GYAFSITKA
+579 GYAFLITKA
-588 SEDDLMYDRPLFGE
+588 SEEDLMYDRPLFGE
-602 EFYRDFDQRHTITLN
+602 EFYRDFDQRHTIALN
-617 GSYQIGLRWHLNL
+617 GSYQIALRWHLHL

-643 EHTLVRNSNGHADCE
+643 EHTLVRHSDGRIDCE

-669 PPYHSL
+669 PAYHSL

-691 WYVQLLNLYNRSNVH
+691 WYFQILNLYNRSNVH
-706 ERTFS
+706 ERVFS
-711 EIHDEVTGELI
+711 EVHDEATGNLI

>member
-1 MAEVGYPP
+1 MRHLLNTN
-9 SQNLCKPIPSRYLYL
+9 STPIPA
-24 KVGELVL
+24 K
-31 HPMCYLLRIHPPL
+31 
-44 ILIGA
+44 A
-49 IFAAFPILLSIGFHD
+49 IFTFLLSLLSIVFYNL
-64 FAHAQTTS
+64 AHAQIAS
-72 EPIQLEEIVVTPS
+72 EPVELDEIVVTPG
-85 KFTVQSGKDASLS
+85 KFTVQSGTEASLS
-98 LLKEGIDLFP
+98 LSKEVIDLLP
-108 LIDNDVFRAAH
+108 LIDNDLFRAAH

-170 GLIHRAD
+170 GVVRRAD
-177 LLMGGFPAKY
+177 LLMGGFPAEY
-187 GDKMAGV
+187 GDKMSGV
-194 FDITA
+194 FDITT
-199 KTGNREEFA
+199 KTGNRDRFA

-229 GSWLISARRG
+229 GSWLVSARRG

-275 TFNALYAWDD
+275 TLNALYAWDD
-285 NFINE
+285 NFIDA
-290 DNDAEYLD
+290 DNDADDLN

-320 DLFFFNNLATQDRR
+320 DLFIFNNLATRDRR
-334 VGNYNTLAHRGKR
+334 VGYYDPFGRTAS
-347 GRGNY
+347 GRGYNSVDK
-352 RDFGSLGAKGELTA
+352 RDFGFLGAKGELTA
-366 RLRETHTIRGGL
+366 HLGETHTIRGGL
-378 EWRWSKAEYYY
+378 EWRWARVEYDY
-389 YSVSLDQ
+389 VVRRQ
-396 QVTRQFISSRCP
+396 QQITRQFILSRCP
-408 LCTFGISAKVEG
+408 LCTFGTSTKVDG
-420 SGSEVKGYLQDEWQ
+420 SGSQIKEYLQDEWQLQPKSVKIDGSGSQIKGYLQDEWQ
-434 LHPRVALN
+434 LHPRLALN
-442 IGGRYLLQNYRR
+442 IGGRYLFQNYRR
-454 NDIQKYEISPRIAL
+454 NDIRKYEISPRIAL

-474 NLTLRAAWGLYH
+474 GLTLRAAWGLYH

-492 TIPVETFVTDVGR
+492 TIPIETFVTDVGR

-513 LGAEYASGK
+513 IGAEYTFGK
-522 NFIVRAEGYYKVLT
+522 NFMVRAEGYYKVLT

-543 DFGRQTQIIP
+543 DFGRQAQIIA

-564 LFSAYA
+564 FFGMYA
-570 LSDRLTGSL
+570 PSDRLTGIV
-579 GYAFSITKA
+579 GYAFSIAKA

-617 GSYQIGLRWHLNL
+617 GNYQIALRWHLNL

-643 EHTLVRNSNGHADCE
+643 EHTLVRYSDSYADCE
-658 RGFGEYNTDRL
+658 RGFGEYNTGRL

-675 DLRLTKTS
+675 DLRLTKTH

-691 WYVQLLNLYNRSNVH
+691 WYVQILNLYNRLNVH
-706 ERTFS
+706 ERAFS
-711 EIHDEVTGELI
+711 ETRDEATDVPT

>member
-1 MAEVGYPP
+1 MY
-9 SQNLCKPIPSRYLYL
+9 
-24 KVGELVL
+24 
-31 HPMCYLLRIHPPL
+31 YLLRTIST
-44 ILIGA
+44 
-49 IFAAFPILLSIGFHD
+49 PISIGIF
-64 FAHAQTTS
+64 FTSLLIVSPIGFYNLSQAQTES
-72 EPIQLEEIVVTPS
+72 EPIELEEIVVTPG
-85 KFTVQSGKDASLS
+85 KFTVQSGTDASLS
-98 LLKEGIDLFP
+98 LSKEGLDLFP

-119 IFPGVTSNDFSARF
+119 IFPGVTANDFSARF

-156 HLQDFGGAISIIDL
+156 HLQDFGGAVSIIDL
-170 GLIHRAD
+170 GVIRRAD
-177 LLMGGFPAKY
+177 LLMGGFPAEY
-187 GDKMAGV
+187 GDKMSGV
-194 FDITA
+194 FDITT
-199 KTGNREEFA
+199 KTGNRDRFS

-229 GSWLISARRG
+229 GSWLVSARRG

-247 MDADEDL
+247 MNADEDL
-254 RPQYADLYSKI
+254 RPQYADLYSKV

-275 TFNALYAWDD
+275 TLNALYAWDD

-290 DNDAEYLD
+290 DNDADDLD

-320 DLFFFNNLATQDRR
+320 DLFIFNNLATRDRQE
-334 VGNYNTLAHRGKR
+334 GINSTDK
-347 GRGNY
+347 
-352 RDFGSLGAKGELTA
+352 RDFGFLGTKGELTA
-366 RLRETHTIRGGL
+366 HLRNTHTIRGGL
-378 EWRWSKAEYYY
+378 EWRWSRAEYN
-389 YSVSLDQ
+389 YSVPLHQ
-396 QVTRQFISSRCP
+396 QATTQFILHHCP
-408 LCTFGISAKVEG
+408 DCKPPDR
-420 SGSEVKGYLQDEWQ
+420 SEAAFDDTGWEIKGYLQDKWQ
-434 LHPRVALN
+434 LHPILALN
-442 IGGRYLLQNYRR
+442 IGGRYLFQNYRR
-454 NDIQKYEISPRIAL
+454 SNIPKYEISPRIAL
-468 AVKPVE
+468 AVKPIE

-492 TIPVETFVTDVGR
+492 TIPVETFVTGVGR

-513 LGAEYASGK
+513 IGAEYASGK
-522 NFIVRAEGYYKVLT
+522 NFMVRAEGYYKVLT

-579 GYAFSITKA
+579 GYAFLIAKA
-588 SEDDLMYDRPLFGE
+588 SEEDLMYDRPLFGE

-617 GSYQIGLRWHLNL
+617 SSYQIGLHWHLNL
-630 SWRFHTGNPTTPL
+630 SWRFHSGNPTTPL
-643 EHTLVRNSNGHADCE
+643 EHTLVRYSDDYAECE

-675 DLRLTKTS
+675 DLRFTKTS

-691 WYVQLLNLYNRSNVH
+691 WYVQILNLYNRSNVH
-706 ERTFS
+706 ERVFS
-711 EIHDEVTGELI
+711 EVRDEATGELI